1 MKLLATAIFTGM
13 MTVGIAACA
22 KEEPK
27 AAAPAATAPAPAAA
41 KIKVVCKDK
50 KDKAG
55 KVVVDKK
62 TNKPVQK
69 CKKIKVHKKLEG
81 TKVPEK
87 K

>member
-1 MKLLATAIFTGM
+1 MKLLATAIFTRM
-13 MTVGIAACA
+13 MTVGIAGCA

-27 AAAPAATAPAPAAA
+27 AAAPAVTAPAPAAA

-69 CKKIKVHKKLEG
+69 CKKTKVHKKLEG